1 MYSPKASMR
10 YVRTSLKGFAWKLKN
25 GVGWLKALTK
35 GKFLTTNLGL
45 FDIELIKDVLWSSTA
60 FDQLVLPHDY
70 KRIIQAFVGAQMS
83 GLDNFDDVIKG
94 KGNASKM
101 KWRSNLT
108 NPMQDEESLC
118 F

>member
-1 MYSPKASMR
+1 
-10 YVRTSLKGFAWKLKN
+10 
-25 GVGWLKALTK
+25 
-35 GKFLTTNLGL
+35 
-45 FDIELIKDVLWSSTA
+45 VLWSSTA

-101 KWRSNLT
+101 KLRSNLT